1 MIQVLCDVYLQQGSR
16 IHGFIEMENK
26 NSAKEFIIR
35 KKNELMSESPLA
47 EKWFQFGNM
56 VVERKICV
64 GARFRISDIEPEEGL
79 HYGHG

>member
-16 IHGFIEMENK
+16 IHGSIEMENK

-56 VVERKICV
+56 VVERKTCV

-79 HYGHG
+79 HYGHR